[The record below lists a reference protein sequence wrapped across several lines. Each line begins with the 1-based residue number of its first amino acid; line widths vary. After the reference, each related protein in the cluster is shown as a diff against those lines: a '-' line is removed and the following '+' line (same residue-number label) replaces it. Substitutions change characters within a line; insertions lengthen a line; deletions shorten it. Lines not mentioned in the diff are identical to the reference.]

1 MARKGMSLGQTKA
14 LDRYLSPID
23 VWAMAFGCMVGWGV
37 FAMPGT
43 TFLPVAGPAG
53 TVIAMLAGMLIMLI
67 IGNNFSFLMSRS
79 SMTGGVYSYTKEAF
93 GRDHAFLSCWF
104 LCLSYLTIVFLN
116 GTALFFIVRILFSD
130 TVQTGFSYT
139 VAGNTIYLGET
150 VISALALA
158 GFFLMSLVMRH
169 WVTNSALMKMLFH
182 YPVWMMLLLF
192 VLLLLLSTFCGVLP
206 VLLLLRKTPSEI
218 LAKYDI

>member
-1 MARKGMSLGQTKA
+1 MPTGEFRA
-14 LDRYLSPID
+14 LDRYLSPLD
-23 VWAMAFGCMVGWGV
+23 VWAMAFSCMVGWGV

-53 TVIAMLAGMLIMLI
+53 TVIWMLVGMIIMLI
-67 IGNNFSFLMSRS
+67 IGRNFSFLMARS
-79 SMTGGVYSYTKEAF
+79 SMTGGVYTYTREAF

-130 TVQTGFSYT
+130 AVQTGFSYT

-150 VISALALA
+150 VVSVLALA
-158 GFFLMSLVMRH
+158 GIGILFIAAKPFLQRLHTLFSMILLIGIV
-169 WVTNSALMKMLFH
+169 VTAVFCLPHVLNSGR
-182 YPVWMMLLLF
+182 
-192 VLLLLLSTFCGVLP
+192 VLSRDDG
-206 VLLLLRKTPSEI
+206 
-218 LAKYDI
+218 AQ